1 MDVPHHLD
9 LKGFGYCHQWEE
21 QEGRREPGV
30 VGAAGQ
36 VSVLAWLMMKILL
49 KRGKGLL
56 LYQGM
61 GCGVACSSKWPGE
74 LARLQQGMT
83 TRERTPG
90 SLSAQSTAEIVW
102 QGGTSTTPGNPSHF
116 LLSSSYGVSI
126 FIFQGEH
133 FSGGLCRGFIITN
146 QATLLPRSLN
156 LHFTPPTTR
165 DTDDPPC
172 LKAPIS
178 MMKSS
183 DNTFLNLFAAM
194 KASLPMIN

>member
-1 MDVPHHLD
+1 MDAPHHLD

-83 TRERTPG
+83 TRERNTRFVKR
-90 SLSAQSTAEIVW
+90 SINRRDCMARRNIHNTW
-102 QGGTSTTPGNPSHF
+102 QPFTLPPF
-116 LLSSSYGVSI
+116 L
-126 FIFQGEH
+126 
-133 FSGGLCRGFIITN
+133 
-146 QATLLPRSLN
+146 
-156 LHFTPPTTR
+156 
-165 DTDDPPC
+165 
-172 LKAPIS
+172 
-178 MMKSS
+178 
-183 DNTFLNLFAAM
+183 FL
-194 KASLPMIN
+194 